1 MHILRLAS
9 DATVLVIVESI
20 LGAFQI
26 IRNTSYL
33 ILYICTKQL
42 ILSLDPLLRILLK
55 PPKIVLFL
63 IGDSGISN
71 TKIGNLIHFSGC
83 W

>member
-42 ILSLDPLLRILLK
+42 ILSLDPLY
-55 PPKIVLFL
+55 VY
-63 IGDSGISN
+63 
-71 TKIGNLIHFSGC
+71 C
-83 W
+83 